1 MTSGPYQS
9 SLVRF
14 AIAQYRQGLARH
26 RVAMRTAYST
36 AVMGA
41 AVTLLPVYAVVNA
54 SMNASKWVGRSLK
67 RSWQQ
72 GELPEMTAK
81 AAKLLNFTDFEESCL
96 IVPTSEAL
104 KIPDNSAESMMVQ
117 TLLSVGSC
125 LSLAQV
131 ELLSIGCD
139 SAGRFPW
146 RISRVFNKLRWVGK
160 GDEIA
165 VSDQITGIASDLETR
180 SIVLVKNHTAV
191 WNGLSAT
198 QQAKLQSKIAGLLAG
213 ESAVYVRSLFSEPG
227 LTFGQKPSLV
237 SSFRSFWLEVLS
249 VMAWLYRDY
258 SPKVFHR
265 SEEAVRL
272 SAASPPRLPL
282 GGEKAAE
289 ISLAISNAGAIQTRD
304 PGSAFQ
310 TNIAATNIAA
320 TNLAVLERVAVSKR
334 LASDQTSGEA
344 AYLGG
349 ADYWET
355 QVIAFDYIEHPLET
369 LLKWVDRICLWMEDR
384 WQAFKGWL
392 LRLRT

>member
-54 SMNASKWVGRSLK
+54 SMKASQWVGRSLK

-104 KIPDNSAESMMVQ
+104 KILDNSAESMMVQ

-125 LSLAQV
+125 LSWAQV

-139 SAGRFPW
+139 SAGRFPLW
-146 RISRVFNKLRWVGK
+146 IGRVFNKLRWVGK

-180 SIVLVKNHTAV
+180 SLVLVKNHTAV
-191 WNGLSAT
+191 WNGLSAA
-198 QQAKLQSKIAGLLAG
+198 QQAQLQNKIAGLLAG
-213 ESAVYVRSLFSEPG
+213 ESAVCVRSLFSEPS
-227 LTFGQKPSLV
+227 LALGQNPSLI
-237 SSFRSFWLEVLS
+237 SSFRFFWLEVLS

-258 SPKVFHR
+258 SPKVFYR

-272 SAASPPRLPL
+272 PAASPPRL
-282 GGEKAAE
+282 
-289 ISLAISNAGAIQTRD
+289 S
-304 PGSAFQ
+304 
-310 TNIAATNIAA
+310 TNITTTNI
-320 TNLAVLERVAVSKR
+320 AVLERVAVSDR

-344 AYLGG
+344 DYLDG
-349 ADYWET
+349 ADYWDAH
-355 QVIAFDYIEHPLET
+355 VIAFDYIEHPLET
-369 LLKWVDRICLWMEDR
+369 LLKWVDRMCLWIEDR

-392 LRLRT
+392 LRLQT

>member
-1 MTSGPYQS
+1 
-9 SLVRF
+9 
-14 AIAQYRQGLARH
+14 
-26 RVAMRTAYST
+26 
-36 AVMGA
+36 
-41 AVTLLPVYAVVNA
+41 
-54 SMNASKWVGRSLK
+54 MNASQWVRRSLK

-81 AAKLLNFTDFEESCL
+81 AAKLLNFTDFEASCL
-96 IVPTSEAL
+96 IVPTSGAL
-104 KIPDNSAESMMVQ
+104 EILDNSAESMMVQ

-131 ELLSIGCD
+131 ELLSISCD
-139 SAGRFPW
+139 SASRFPLW
-146 RISRVFNKLRWVGK
+146 ISRVFNKLRWTGK

-180 SIVLVKNHTAV
+180 SLVLVKNHTAV
-191 WNGLSAT
+191 WNGLSAA
-198 QQAKLQSKIAGLLAG
+198 QQAKLQNKIAGLLAG
-213 ESAVYVRSLFSEPG
+213 ESAVCVRSLFSETG
-227 LTFGQKPSLV
+227 LAFGQNPSLV

-272 SAASPPRLPL
+272 PAASPPRLPSGL
-282 GGEKAAE
+282 EKAAE
-289 ISLAISNAGAIQTRD
+289 ISLAISRAGTIQTLD

-320 TNLAVLERVAVSKR
+320 TNIAVLEHVAVSDR
-334 LASDQTSGEA
+334 LASDQTSSEA
-344 AYLGG
+344 HYLDGT
-349 ADYWET
+349 DYLEAH
-355 QVIAFDYIEHPLET
+355 VIAFDYIEHPLET